1 LCQSRSA
8 RISKTKLLRTAF
20 YSLVSNEAIYL
31 ERFAP
36 KFYIY
41 SVELELHDRNVCL
54 AHVCY
59 SLTRIDLSF
68 HENHRSI
75 WVVIIGLELLSLS
88 CPGLGSG
95 SDYVH
100 HLWLRHPIITY
111 YYGYFDPT
119 SVENRIWVMGLEL
132 VGVISAVQGYC
143 LV

>member
-8 RISKTKLLRTAF
+8 RISKTKLLRTPF

-68 HENHRSI
+68 LENHRSI

-95 SDYVH
+95 SDCVH

-111 YYGYFDPT
+111 YY
-119 SVENRIWVMGLEL
+119 VILILLVWRIGF
-132 VGVISAVQGYC
+132 G
-143 LV
+143 